1 MMPAPDLP
9 LGKPVLAEAI
19 DYHPLVVT
27 SNVSLTE
34 TLSLMNQVQKSSCYL
49 PNWENSLSEEFALPV
64 QSSCVLVME
73 GKTIRGI
80 FTERD
85 LVRLIASSQKLDK
98 LTIGQVMTH
107 PVITLTE
114 ENFKDIFA
122 VLFLFRRYR
131 IRHLPIVDEQGE
143 LVGVVSHESLRSCLR
158 PSNLL
163 KLRRVS
169 DVMSPNVIQ
178 ASLTSPVLNL
188 AQLMAKYQV
197 SCVVIMQEVYE
208 EGCLP
213 VGIVTERDILQFQAL
228 ELDLSRITAEQVM
241 STPLFILNPEDS
253 LWFTHQQMQKMR
265 VRRLVVSWNWGE
277 GLGIIT
283 QTSLL
288 RVFDPMEMYGVIETL
303 QKTVQELKGEK
314 DDDSVEEKVLEGQQ
328 IASSAKN
335 FFPKKNNSQPPE
347 SQLDLL
353 LSNLQ
358 ERLNTVIN
366 DPQMLPEKRQHILDL
381 GIADIKKL
389 RNLLR

>member
-131 IRHLPIVDEQGE
+131 IRHLPIVGEQGE

-178 ASLTSPVLNL
+178 ASLTYPVLNL

-213 VGIVTERDILQFQAL
+213 VGIVTERDILQFQTL
-228 ELDLSRITAEQVM
+228 EMDLSRVTAEEVM
-241 STPLFILNPEDS
+241 STPLFLLNPEDS

-265 VRRLVVSWNWGE
+265 LRRLVVSWDWGQ
-277 GLGIIT
+277 GLGIVT

-288 RVFDPMEMYGVIETL
+288 RIFDPMEMYGVVETL
-303 QKTVQELKGEK
+303 QKTVEELKREK
-314 DDDSVEEKVLEGQQ
+314 NDDSVKGKVIEKKQ
-328 IASSAKN
+328 IAQSQMDILAHKSNSLSS
-335 FFPKKNNSQPPE
+335 E
-347 SQLDLL
+347 SQFDLL
-353 LSNLQ
+353 LDNLQ
-358 ERLNTVIN
+358 DKLNSIIN
-366 DPQMLPEKRQHILDL
+366 EPQMLPEKRQHLLDL
-381 GIADIKKL
+381 GITDIEKL